1 VPEKGPAIFEPVRT
15 TTLTFG
21 SSETTLSAVMRAS
34 IVFWDN
40 AFLFSGRLI
49 FTKIELAAG

>member
-49 FTKIELAAG
+49 FTKIELAVG